1 MLGVPTVTVVSTAFA
16 PLAQVTAEGIG
27 HLTLPFVVVPHPVG
41 DRDTALIEKRGADIV
56 ALCVHALTTSAEA
69 LAREVELNPFP
80 LPDAVMPR

>member
-1 MLGVPTVTVVSTAFA
+1 MPTVTVVSTAFA

-41 DRDTALIEKRGADIV
+41 DRDTALIEQRGAAIV
-56 ALCVHALTTSAEA
+56 ALCAHALTTRADV
-69 LAREVELNPFP
+69 LAREVHEHPFP